1 MPFRAADGVAV
12 PEASVGV
19 EQWIPLER
27 EKWEVSR

>member
-1 MPFRAADGVAV
+1 MPFRAADAIAV
-12 PEASVGV
+12 PEAPVGV